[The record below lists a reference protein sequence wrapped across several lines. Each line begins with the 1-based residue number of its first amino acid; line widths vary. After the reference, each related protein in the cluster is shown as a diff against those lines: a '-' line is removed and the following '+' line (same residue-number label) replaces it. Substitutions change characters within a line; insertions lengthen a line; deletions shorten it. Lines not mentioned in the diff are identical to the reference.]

1 MIKVLV
7 VDDSLFMRS
16 LISDILN
23 SEPEIEVIDTAKNG
37 SEAIKKIPKIKPN
50 CITLDLVM
58 PGWDG
63 LTTLKH
69 IMSQYPTPVV
79 ILSAHSKKAAN
90 ITIECLNAGAVSF
103 VLKPS
108 GELSLDI
115 EKIKEEL
122 IKEVKTAAK
131 VKVGKIK
138 SLIAK
143 PLKLPR
149 RKLIGINKIVVI
161 GASTGGPQTLEA
173 ILSSIP
179 PGFPAPILIAQ
190 HMPTISFT
198 QSLAA
203 HLNDGCQLIVKVAEN
218 NEIIQASKVYLAPG
232 GFHVTIEPWE
242 LGRGASCEKK
252 DRHTRYAIRD
262 TDAIIHLTEDEPGAL
277 SPSIDITMKSVAKV
291 YNENAIGIIL
301 SGMGDDG
308 VEGMRAIKEA
318 GGKTI
323 VQDESSLIFG
333 MPKAVIEAGYAD
345 KVLPIAEMVS
355 AMVEC
360 VTA

>member
-1 MIKVLV
+1 MTKVLV

-16 LISDILN
+16 LISYMLN

-37 SEAIKKIPKIKPN
+37 AEAIKKILKVRPD
-50 CITLDLVM
+50 CITLDLSM

-69 IMSQYPTPVV
+69 IMSQHPTPVV
-79 ILSAHSKKAAN
+79 ILSAHSKREAN

-115 EKIKEEL
+115 EKIKHQL
-122 IKEVKTAAK
+122 IKEVKAAAK
-131 VKVGKIK
+131 VKVERIK

-143 PLKLPR
+143 KPKRPR
-149 RKLIGINKIVVI
+149 GRLIAINKIVVI

-179 PGFPAPILIAQ
+179 SDFSAPILIAQ

-203 HLNDGCQLIVKVAEN
+203 HLDDSCQLLVKGAEN

-232 GFHVTIEPWE
+232 GFHMT
-242 LGRGASCEKK
+242 LKRLR
-252 DRHTRYAIRD
+252 DTRYEIRD
-262 TDAIIHLTEDEPGAL
+262 TNTVIRLSENEADIL
-277 SPSIDITMKSVAKV
+277 SPSIDTIMKSVAKI
-291 YNENAIGIIL
+291 YDGNAMGIIL

-308 VEGMRAIKEA
+308 VEGMRTIKEA

-333 MPKAVIEAGYAD
+333 MPRAVIEAGYAD
-345 KVLPIAEMVS
+345 KVLPMAEIVS
-355 AMVEC
+355 AMLEC
-360 VTA
+360 VS

>member
-1 MIKVLV
+1 MTKVLV

-16 LISDILN
+16 LISDMLN

-37 SEAIKKIPKIKPN
+37 TEAIKKIPKIKPD
-50 CITLDLVM
+50 CITLDLAM
-58 PGWDG
+58 PAWDG

-69 IMSQYPTPVV
+69 IMSQHPTPVV
-79 ILSAHSKKAAN
+79 ILSAHSKEDAS

-115 EKIKEEL
+115 ERIKDQL
-122 IKEVKTAAK
+122 IKEVKAAAR

-143 PLKLPR
+143 KPKSPR
-149 RKLIGINKIVVI
+149 RKLIGINKIVII

-179 PGFPAPILIAQ
+179 SDFPAPILIAQ
-190 HMPTISFT
+190 HMPTSSFT

-203 HLNDGCQLIVKVAEN
+203 HLDNSCPLIVKVAEN

-232 GFHVTIEPWE
+232 GFHMTIEP
-242 LGRGASCEKK
+242 RPK
-252 DRHTRYAIRD
+252 
-262 TDAIIHLTEDEPGAL
+262 TDATRPVRDEDSHGVICLSENEANSL
-277 SPSIDITMKSVAKV
+277 SPSIDITMKSVARV
-291 YNENAIGIIL
+291 YNGSAIGIVL

-345 KVLPIAEMVS
+345 KVLPMAEMVS
-355 AMVEC
+355 GMLEYVS
-360 VTA
+360 